1 MKLLKNIPDMLDIP
15 EELIFQIPIS
25 IVKSNREI
33 EIENYKGIIEY
44 GEEKIRINTRSG
56 IIKISGEKLT
66 LKQIAT
72 EKIIIAGT
80 INKIEFL
87 F

>member
-1 MKLLKNIPDMLDIP
+1 MKLLKNIPEMLEIP
-15 EELIFQIPIS
+15 EEIIFNTPIS
-25 IVKSNREI
+25 ILKSNKEI
-33 EIENYKGIIEY
+33 EIENYKGILEY
-44 GEEKIRINTRSG
+44 GEDIIRINTKVG
-56 IIKISGEKLT
+56 IIKLYGEKLT

-72 EKIIIAGT
+72 EKIIITGI